1 MKQMKQILALL
12 LTFLIIITS
21 NVMAAEST
29 NEADFSYGINA
40 AFRSRDLIE
49 GYVLLTGTPGTDGDI
64 KTICYLPIYY
74 ENTSK
79 LTDIFSIPI
88 SIEDAFSQGEGTS
101 GHILIP
107 FEIRVSDP
115 TIANYRLKAIMVDSS
130 ANLQPRGKISSGF
143 TNEIALSNVYYPIFV
158 EFDTL
163 IKKVPL
169 QRNQTTLAIPI
180 LAHVY
185 LWEGAIEKGYTEEDF
200 RVGESITLTDVD
212 MNDFYDVQGLYCRIR
227 LDLSNDG
234 GYQLQ
239 QIEPLENYNKTVA
252 IKPIH
257 LINAKNSNNQAEY
270 YASDASEEAS
280 YLPLAESVTVYKN
293 YGVASFYDVVP
304 GKSDY
309 ITEYRYVDTDIDGLY
324 ETVYI
329 DSEEVFLIGSIMLSS
344 YRMIPDFDA
353 MRTFTSSS
361 LVLNPDDSFTNYD
374 INIPFGTLKPGQIVR
389 VKQSEDAGCIF
400 YKVNVQDP
408 KTVIGE
414 VTNVVTTAEGIRYTI
429 DDTDYR
435 MLVDY
440 GYPAME
446 VGDMVKMKGY
456 EDVIV
461 DYEFTFNAK
470 VGVILEATMDAASA
484 TPYQVRIMKADGTA
498 ETYAL
503 AETVNGRAP
512 SYANSTILQSSL
524 PNGVLITYQLNEDN
538 RISAFDT
545 QSGYSSNTLKN
556 GEEFRTT
563 SGSYRR
569 INGRLGGSY
578 ITENTLFF
586 VTSGNQ
592 NTVTEDNLMVS
603 VSDILTNETDY
614 SYGVLYDTDDN
625 ALAVLLY
632 ETSIEETE
640 EVLSDISYGVVTGY
654 SYTETFEPVCTL
666 ELLNQNGEKVSCLL
680 DSDWNESQLTFSD
693 ASAITE
699 VFPLG
704 ELIAYRLDEGQEI
717 KVVDTLSGICTGNVL
732 VDTRLV
738 VFDTIYQNGAF
749 GDYLVTDSTRLT
761 GTSADK
767 AEDITKDNC
776 AIVTSF
782 DLAEGGA
789 YQGVGVIN
797 ASNQL
802 LFSFT
807 YQTTSSAI
815 NPDSYPIVITKRATV
830 TPVGDTQRVQYL
842 GYVNGEDVT
851 YLVAENAPA
860 EASSLENGDVALYQV
875 NRLGEISQVLI
886 LAKKTENGYT
896 VLDNAINGAEDD
908 SYTET
913 AANKTFL
920 STANYSDPNSAEQ
933 AKAVAESMMST
944 QSSNLTL
951 AGFAAA
957 GKGYATQGG
966 LLRLMNPNDYP
977 LTFGSDERDYSTQ
990 YYEDRIKDYYVDFNC
1005 ISTYRYNA
1013 KTDKITISS
1022 LYDLE
1027 TDSNTYDYRYAD
1039 QLDNDDFVYVYH
1051 YDGETKLIFIIDV
1064 MGDNL

>member
-1 MKQMKQILALL
+1 MSRRNVIRIVSFSLAVAL
-12 LTFLIIITS
+12 FC
-21 NVMAAEST
+21 
-29 NEADFSYGINA
+29 GIW
-40 AFRSRDLIE
+40 AFQ
-49 GYVLLTGTPGTDGDI
+49 TH
-64 KTICYLPIYY
+64 K
-74 ENTSK
+74 ENTS
-79 LTDIFSIPI
+79 
-88 SIEDAFSQGEGTS
+88 
-101 GHILIP
+101 
-107 FEIRVSDP
+107 
-115 TIANYRLKAIMVDSS
+115 
-130 ANLQPRGKISSGF
+130 
-143 TNEIALSNVYYPIFV
+143 
-158 EFDTL
+158 
-163 IKKVPL
+163 
-169 QRNQTTLAIPI
+169 
-180 LAHVY
+180 Y
-185 LWEGAIEKGYTEEDF
+185 LRQMENGY
-200 RVGESITLTDVD
+200 
-212 MNDFYDVQGLYCRIR
+212 
-227 LDLSNDG
+227 
-234 GYQLQ
+234 
-239 QIEPLENYNKTVA
+239 
-252 IKPIH
+252 
-257 LINAKNSNNQAEY
+257 
-270 YASDASEEAS
+270 S
-280 YLPLAESVTVYKN
+280 Y
-293 YGVASFYDVVP
+293 
-304 GKSDY
+304 
-309 ITEYRYVDTDIDGLY
+309 
-324 ETVYI
+324 
-329 DSEEVFLIGSIMLSS
+329 MLSS
-344 YRMIPDFDA
+344 LSTATDNIA
-353 MRTFTSSS
+353 E
-361 LVLNPDDSFTNYD
+361 LLNKGRF
-374 INIPFGTLKPGQIVR
+374 
-389 VKQSEDAGCIF
+389 
-400 YKVNVQDP
+400 
-408 KTVIGE
+408 
-414 VTNVVTTAEGIRYTI
+414 VTTAEGIWYTI
-429 DDTDYR
+429 GNTEYR
-435 MLVDY
+435 MLQEYFADIS
-440 GYPAME
+440 
-446 VGDMVKMKGY
+446 VGDAIKAYGY

-461 DYEFTFNAK
+461 DYEFLFNAK

-484 TPYQVRIMKADGTA
+484 TPYQVRIMKADGTV
-498 ETYAL
+498 ETYSL
-503 AETVNGRAP
+503 AETVNGKAP
-512 SYANSTILQSSL
+512 SYANSTILQGSL

-569 INGRLGGSY
+569 KNGRLGGNY
-578 ITENTLFF
+578 ITKDTLFF

-603 VSDILTNETDY
+603 GSDILTNETSY

-680 DSDWNESQLTFSD
+680 DSDWNENQQRFPN
-693 ASAITE
+693 ASAIAE

-704 ELIAYRLDEGQEI
+704 ELIAYRLDNGQEI

-738 VFDTIYQNGAF
+738 AFDTIYQNGAF

-776 AIVTSF
+776 EIVTSF

-789 YQGVGVIN
+789 YQGVGVVN

-830 TPVGDTQRVQYL
+830 TPVGDTQRVQYW

-851 YLVAENAPA
+851 YLVAENSPA
-860 EASSLENGDVALYQV
+860 EASSMENGDVALYQV

-896 VLDNAINGAEDD
+896 VLDNAINSATDD

-920 STANYSDPNSAEQ
+920 STEKYSYPNSAEQ

-957 GKGYATQGG
+957 GKAYRISGNS
-966 LLRLMNPNDYP
+966 LRLLNANHYAQ
-977 LTFGSDERDYSTQ
+977 TFTEDERNYSQ
-990 YYEDRIKDYYVDFNC
+990 RYDEDRILDYFVRSSAIAYQYDA
-1005 ISTYRYNA
+1005 T
-1013 KTDKITISS
+1013 KEKITVDS
-1022 LYDLE
+1022 LLSAE

-1064 MGDNL
+1064 LGDNL